1 MASWTSFSSHIPCP
15 AFAEHLSPT
24 VPLTQGMHFFSS
36 WSLPWLLD
44 IQQYTSSI
52 FLPRSS
58 PQPSKLPQ
66 TGPGK
71 NKTLCQLTLAGGPHL
86 GHGKHS
92 GVFFALRNSSSST
105 AALHHSSIGAA
116 SQSQSLNV
124 CISQMSSDTDGL
136 VSQALGGTLSMV
148 DCSPFPGPEVRGGH
162 LSAPPFRS
170 GMVIDTTHGTLT
182 SNFFLS
188 LLNLFF
194 RLEVDCPLKVAKLV
208 FTAPFQV
215 LHDGLEPHSGM

>member
-1 MASWTSFSSHIPCP
+1 
-15 AFAEHLSPT
+15 
-24 VPLTQGMHFFSS
+24 
-36 WSLPWLLD
+36 
-44 IQQYTSSI
+44 
-52 FLPRSS
+52 
-58 PQPSKLPQ
+58 
-66 TGPGK
+66 
-71 NKTLCQLTLAGGPHL
+71 
-86 GHGKHS
+86 
-92 GVFFALRNSSSST
+92 
-105 AALHHSSIGAA
+105 
-116 SQSQSLNV
+116 
-124 CISQMSSDTDGL
+124 MSSDTDGL